1 MKNPVGPILRMGD
14 EVEQVIAAIE
24 DDNPDSDIE
33 VIDRGAY
40 VRIQGEDR
48 ITVTELTLR
57 RYLGADFAIASFGE
71 MMTAFSGRAI
81 TSSDAITWESFGH
94 GPATRGREGGAGMT
108 ETPAR
113 KPRPR
118 RTFSAFGDVR
128 KMPSEYEIVTH
139 KQNWTLRTNRAAA
152 FEQNPSSAPNLWFLT
167 YRDNSPLQA
176 SDWDGYRDPD
186 ALTYKAYVG
195 LQSEAEAK
203 VQGVLGAH
211 ADAGSDAELPPGSVA
226 LLAHLFTPSRYLCH
240 GFQQVEA
247 YVGYMAPS
255 SYITNAAGFSTADFL
270 RRVTT
275 IAYRTRELQIS
286 RPDSGIGS
294 AERSLWEGDAGWQPA
309 RKAVEYALV
318 SYDWGEAFTA
328 LNLVLGPT
336 LDNVLLTQLGQ
347 VARANGDDLTWLLT
361 SFLATD
367 AQRRGRW
374 SRALAEFAVGQ
385 RPENREVLGTWI
397 ARWSAR
403 ADDAAHGLGQFL
415 ESLPGQGRP
424 ADEVAAQAR
433 AAREDFL
440 GTLLDPAAGAGAAAA
455 GAG

>member
-1 MKNPVGPILRMGD
+1 
-14 EVEQVIAAIE
+14 
-24 DDNPDSDIE
+24 
-33 VIDRGAY
+33 
-40 VRIQGEDR
+40 
-48 ITVTELTLR
+48 
-57 RYLGADFAIASFGE
+57 
-71 MMTAFSGRAI
+71 
-81 TSSDAITWESFGH
+81 
-94 GPATRGREGGAGMT
+94 MT

-139 KQNWTLRTNRAAA
+139 KQNWTLRANRAAA

-176 SDWDGYRDPD
+176 DDWDGYRDPD

-203 VQGVLGAH
+203 VQGVLQAY
-211 ADAGSDAELPPGSVA
+211 ADEAADRALPAGSVG

-275 IAYRTRELQIS
+275 IAYRTRELQVS

-294 AERSLWEGDAGWQPA
+294 AERSLWEGNAGWQPA

-318 SYDWGEAFTA
+318 SYDWAEAFTA

-361 SFLATD
+361 SFLAAD

-374 SRALAEFAVGQ
+374 SRALAAFAVAQ
-385 RPENREVLGTWI
+385 RPENREVLGTWV
-397 ARWSAR
+397 ARWSDR
-403 ADDAAHGLGQFL
+403 ADEAAHGLGRFL
-415 ESLPGQGRP
+415 ESLPEQGRS

-440 GTLLDPAAGAGAAAA
+440 GAVLDPASAAGAGA
-455 GAG
+455 G